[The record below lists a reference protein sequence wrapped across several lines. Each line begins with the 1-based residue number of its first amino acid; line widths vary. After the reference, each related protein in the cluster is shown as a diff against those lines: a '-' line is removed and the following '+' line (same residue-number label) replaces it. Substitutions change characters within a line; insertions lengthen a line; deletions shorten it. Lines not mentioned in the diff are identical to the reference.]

1 MMSRRRR
8 RSDRVDVLAESER
21 HVDAGERAWT
31 LRYLLCRITSG
42 AAVAYA
48 VRVHA
53 REDGSEAEVCH
64 VTGLPVGEALSAEVL
79 FRRIADG
86 CVFPSHLQDVVSDAA
101 ADTAPRWA
109 LVAPPAN

>member
-8 RSDRVDVLAESER
+8 RSDRVDVVAQSER
-21 HVDAGERAWT
+21 RVEAGARAWT

-42 AAVAYA
+42 SAVAYA

-64 VTGLPVGEALSAEVL
+64 VAGLSISEGLSADAL

-101 ADTAPRWA
+101 ADPALRWA